1 MKSRRVAALLMLTL
15 TAFIWGTSFVAQ
27 IVGMELIGPF
37 TFCAARYFL
46 ASLFTI
52 PFAAVM
58 SKKRNAMMPED
69 EGFASDWRSCL
80 VPGVICGCALF
91 AGTALQQVGLL
102 YTTAG
107 KSAFITA
114 MYIVIVPLLGL
125 FSGKVP
131 SRSAILAIAA
141 STVGLYLISVKG
153 DFSVGPGDALTL
165 AGALFWALHIVV
177 CGHFAR
183 KYDAFKLSA
192 LQFSAVAV
200 LSVIFAFALE
210 TPHVNEI
217 ILSWKPL
224 AFSGLI
230 STCVAYTMQM
240 AAQRYV
246 PPVQASIILISESVF
261 AALAGF
267 IFLGESLTARELTG
281 CAIMLASTLTAQI
294 QEARS

>member
-1 MKSRRVAALLMLTL
+1 MKSRRIAALLMLTL

-27 IVGMELIGPF
+27 IVGMEHIGPF

-52 PFAAVM
+52 PFAAFMGRRRDV
-58 SKKRNAMMPED
+58 MPED
-69 EGFASDWRSCL
+69 EAFASDWASCL
-80 VPGVICGCALF
+80 IPGVICGCALF
-91 AGTALQQVGLL
+91 AGTAFQQVGLL

-114 MYIVIVPLLGL
+114 MYIVLVPILGL

-131 SRSAILAIAA
+131 SKSTIIAIAA

-165 AGALFWALHIVV
+165 AGALFWALHIIV
-177 CGHFAR
+177 CGRFAQ
-183 KYDAFKLSA
+183 KFDAFKLSA
-192 LQFSAVAV
+192 LQFSTVAV
-200 LSVIFAFALE
+200 LSLLFAVSME
-210 TPHVNEI
+210 TPHMNEI

-267 IFLGESLTARELTG
+267 IFLGESLTARELLG

>member
-1 MKSRRVAALLMLTL
+1 MKRQRIAALLMLSL

-27 IVGMELIGPF
+27 ILGMEHIGPF
-37 TFCAARYFL
+37 TFCAVRYFI
-46 ASLFTI
+46 ASVFTI
-52 PFAAVM
+52 TFAAIM
-58 SKKRNAMMPED
+58 GMRKTDAAPD
-69 EGFASDWRSCL
+69 DAFASDWRSCL
-80 VPGVICGCALF
+80 LPGAVCGAVLF

-131 SRSAILAIAA
+131 SRSAIFAVAA

-165 AGALFWALHIVV
+165 IGAFFWALHIIV
-177 CGHFAR
+177 CGRFAQ
-183 KYDAFKLSA
+183 KFDAFKLSA
-192 LQFSAVAV
+192 IQFSTVAV
-200 LSVIFAFALE
+200 LSVIFAFAAE
-210 TPHVNEI
+210 APHLNEI

-224 AFSGLI
+224 IFSGLI

-267 IFLGESLTARELTG
+267 IFLGESLTARELAG
-281 CAIMLASTLTAQI
+281 CAIMLAATLTAQI